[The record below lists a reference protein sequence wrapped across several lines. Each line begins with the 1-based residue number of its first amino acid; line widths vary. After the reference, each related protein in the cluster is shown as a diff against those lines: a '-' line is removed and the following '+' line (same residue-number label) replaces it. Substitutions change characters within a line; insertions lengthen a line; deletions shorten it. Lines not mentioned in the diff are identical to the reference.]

1 LALQQLLVNLQRSTA
16 YIAEVKICSVLGPA
30 ERWSISVPCTTAVDE
45 RLTNRRRCWLAAA
58 AAADA
63 AEAGFLITVS
73 TLLNQL
79 SRSRKVRLNWLK
91 IRH

>member
-1 LALQQLLVNLQRSTA
+1 
-16 YIAEVKICSVLGPA
+16 
-30 ERWSISVPCTTAVDE
+30 VPRTTAVDE

-58 AAADA
+58 AAAVDA

-73 TLLNQL
+73 TLLNRL

-91 IRH
+91 IRRQTTIFQPI